1 MNPMYRKNRNRLN
14 NRPTTHRLRRG
25 FALYAVAALACC
37 LATPA
42 LAAGDPLAVIDNLN
56 TFIFSII
63 RAVGLILLGWGI
75 VQVGL
80 SLQSHD
86 PSQRSPRP
94 QSAQPGFSDAGG
106 RHHHHVC
113 P

>member
-37 LATPA
+37 LATSA

-63 RAVGLILLGWGI
+63 RAVASSCSAGALC
-75 VQVGL
+75 
-80 SLQSHD
+80 
-86 PSQRSPRP
+86 RSASRCKAMTPA
-94 QSAQPGFSDAGG
+94 SAARGF
-106 RHHHHVC
+106 
-113 P
+113 

>member
-14 NRPTTHRLRRG
+14 NRPLVHRLRRG

-56 TFIFSII
+56 NFIFSII

-86 PSQRSPRP
+86 PSQRS
-94 QSAQPGFSDAGG
+94 QGFLTLAGG
-106 RHHHHVC
+106 IIITL
-113 P
+113 